1 MVSDLKVLKEVGYNM
16 VRKHIKVEPALFYQ
30 ACDQLGLLLI
40 QDMPSLATSWT
51 VGPDGAN
58 PPGTPSLAQDIQN
71 EFDRQ
76 LIVHIEQLKS
86 YPSIVIWVIYNEGWG
101 QPWEKYDG
109 VHNVSADF
117 ILTDLVRKHD
127 PSRLIDS
134 VTGWHDH
141 GAGDF
146 HVSGL
151 FCMRISDAL
160 ITRRITTITP
170 RHNVE
175 HRGTLPIVHLTTQ

>member
-1 MVSDLKVLKEVGYNM
+1 MVYDLKALKEVGYNM

-40 QDMPSLATSWT
+40 QDMPSLATSWERN
-51 VGPDGAN
+51 PDGPN
-58 PPGTPSLAQDIQN
+58 PSGAPSLEQDVQN

-76 LIVHIEQLKS
+76 LTVHIEQLKS

-101 QPWEKYDG
+101 QPWEKYNG

-117 ILTDLVRKHD
+117 LLTDLVRKHD

-146 HVSGL
+146 LVSGL
-151 FCMRISDAL
+151 
-160 ITRRITTITP
+160 TTYIF
-170 RHNVE
+170 
-175 HRGTLPIVHLTTQ
+175 